1 MKNIINRA
9 LAANKKLFTLLC
21 AIAIGHTAFANTVT
35 VGGDDDTN
43 LYSTYLPIAI
53 NTGTLANCA
62 YYSVSQQLYFSGELA
77 GASSNTITAITFYY
91 HSGTSFTRKL
101 RVWMNNTA
109 LTAFSTESTT
119 PNFSN
124 PGTKVFSGDVTLTS
138 GSSYT
143 ITFDTPYEWNG
154 SSNIIVTVFD
164 STGVKNNSTNYN
176 DAAQGQTEMFRT
188 ENVARFLHKTS
199 PTYSDFAQA
208 GWTMNNLASASANS
222 SNDRGYVNRITF
234 TFAAASLPDTPDDLA
249 VSATTQ
255 TTATLG
261 WTAISGATSYDLQ
274 YSTDNENWSNL
285 VTSHT
290 STSYEMTGLTA
301 NTTYY
306 VKIRANNATG
316 SSDYSDAV
324 SFTTDAVHSH
334 NGITFTKWNS
344 TTSLPTS
351 GNYYLAADVT
361 PSGVSGTEISGT
373 LNLCL
378 NGHSVTY
385 TGAAKG
391 ISVTSTGSL
400 SIYDNV
406 GGGLITSEHGTA
418 TIQVASGGSLALHA
432 GNITNTGEGTPLT
445 FNGTVS
451 LDLTEAASNASYLGL
466 ANGQSVDVNL
476 DRSFTSASYNTICL
490 PFALANSQLQSIF
503 GSTYDLEE
511 FDSSNLD
518 GEELVLT
525 FNKVTYLTAGKPY
538 LIQPAAN
545 VANPS
550 FAGVTISTTSPVDQ
564 TSDTYISFHG
574 VFNPTELEG
583 GNKNLLFLGAANEL
597 FYPATTDYLNG
608 FRAYF
613 EVKGTAQ
620 KVAKRAR
627 IANGTNTATGISDV
641 QRSEVQCTKILRD
654 GQIVIIRQGAEYNA
668 QGIRTK

>member
-1 MKNIINRA
+1 M
-9 LAANKKLFTLLC
+9 
-21 AIAIGHTAFANTVT
+21 H
-35 VGGDDDTN
+35 
-43 LYSTYLPIAI
+43 
-53 NTGTLANCA
+53 
-62 YYSVSQQLYFSGELA
+62 YYV
-77 GASSNTITAITFYY
+77 
-91 HSGTSFTRKL
+91 
-101 RVWMNNTA
+101 
-109 LTAFSTESTT
+109 STEI
-119 PNFSN
+119 
-124 PGTKVFSGDVTLTS
+124 TS
-138 GSSYT
+138 GNDDYGWVSEADFWNRTQGDIWSSGGNDET
-143 ITFDTPYEWNG
+143 TQ
-154 SSNIIVTVFD
+154 
-164 STGVKNNSTNYN
+164 KNN
-176 DAAQGQTEMFRT
+176 
-188 ENVARFLHKTS
+188 HC
-199 PTYSDFAQA
+199 
-208 GWTMNNLASASANS
+208 
-222 SNDRGYVNRITF
+222 YVPKITF
-234 TFAAASLPDTPDDLA
+234 TYTTPSVPDTPDDLA

-261 WTAISGATSYDLQ
+261 WTAVSGATSYDLQ

-306 VKIRANNATG
+306 VKICANNATG

-334 NGITFTKWNS
+334 NGISFTKWNS

-432 GNITNTGEGTPLT
+432 GNVTNTGEGTPLT
-445 FNGTVS
+445 FNGAVY
-451 LDLTEAASNASYLGL
+451 LDLTEAASNATYLSL
-466 ANGQSVDVNL
+466 ANGHTVDVNL
-476 DRSFTSASYNTICL
+476 SRSFTSASYNTICL
-490 PFALANSQLQSIF
+490 PFALTNTQLKSIF
-503 GSTYDLEE
+503 GSPYDLEE
-511 FDSSNLD
+511 FDSSALD

-525 FNKVTYLTAGKPY
+525 FNKVTSLTAGKPY

-574 VFNPTELEG
+574 VFNPTSLEG

-597 FYPATTDYLNG
+597 FYPAATDNING

-613 EVKGTAQ
+613 EVKGSAQ

-641 QRSEVQCTKILRD
+641 QRDEVQCTKILRD